1 MAEKNDGGDKTE
13 LPTPKKLQD
22 ARKKG
27 DVAKSKDVSAAL
39 LTLAWLL
46 LITFTGGYVATE
58 IAMFF
63 KNSIEIATT
72 VDFAEAMPKLGSQA
86 VWLSI
91 KLTTIIFVPIA
102 VLATIAEY
110 LQVGPMMTMDKMK
123 PGFDKMNPVEGL
135 KRMFGM
141 DGLVEMVKSLIK
153 VTIIVVIMYLMIATA
168 YKQAGQFISLA
179 ETSPVS
185 GAGPQVAAA
194 VADMTFGLTI
204 QFFGMVTVVFLFIG
218 VVDRIYSKHKFIK
231 KMKMSMRDIRQEH
244 KDNEGDPHIKAHR
257 REMHQQWANQN
268 AVGATG
274 GAAALLVNPTHI
286 AIALDYD
293 EKDCPVPV
301 IAARGQGPLA
311 SAMRQEAE
319 RAGVPIIR
327 NIATA
332 RRLWA
337 RGEIGEIVP
346 EDMFDAI
353 AEIILW
359 AKKAKTGDA
368 PMWQDM
374 DNEPTQSAIK
384 ASQNLPSTAK
394 AKAI

>member
-46 LITFTGGYVATE
+46 LFTFSGGYVATE

-63 KNSIEIATT
+63 KQSIDVATT
-72 VDFAEAMPKLGSQA
+72 VEFSESMPKLGGQA
-86 VWLSI
+86 VWLLI
-91 KLTTIIFVPIA
+91 KATAIIFIPIA

-110 LQVGPMMTMDKMK
+110 LQVGPVMTMEKMK
-123 PGFDKMNPVEGL
+123 PGLDKLNPVEGL

-141 DGLVEMVKSLIK
+141 DGLVEMIKSLIK
-153 VTIIVVIMYLMIATA
+153 VTIILVIMYIMIAAA
-168 YKQAGQFISLA
+168 YEQAAKFVLLA

-185 GAGPQVAAA
+185 GGGQQVGAA
-194 VADMTFGLTI
+194 VANMTFDLTI
-204 QFFGMVTVVFLFIG
+204 QFFVMVTVVFLFIG
-218 VVDRIYSKHKFIK
+218 VVDRLYSKHKFIK

-286 AIALDYD
+286 SIALDYD
-293 EKDCPVPV
+293 ETDCPVPV

-311 SAMRQEAE
+311 AAMREEAE

-327 NIATA
+327 NVATA

-374 DNEPTQSAIK
+374 DNEPKQINATVAEEVQ
-384 ASQNLPSTAK
+384 
-394 AKAI
+394 